1 MSENL
6 VIRAY
11 EPRDEEHVIR
21 LWLRCDLVV
30 PWNNPRQDIERK
42 LRVNPELF
50 LVGEIGGKLVA
61 TCMAGYEGHRGWVN
75 YLATDPDYTRRG
87 IGAKMME
94 EVEARLLAMG
104 CPKINLQVR
113 AGNSAIVEFYEAVG
127 YKLDDILNMGKRL
140 KEDEPFTP
148 EEGKP

>member
-6 VIRAY
+6 VIRPY
-11 EPRDEEHVIR
+11 EPRDERDVVD
-21 LWLRCDLVV
+21 LWARCDLVV

-42 LRVNPELF
+42 LKVNPELF
-50 LVGEIGGKLVA
+50 LVGEIAGKLVA

-75 YLATDPDYTRRG
+75 YLATDPDYARRG

-94 EVEARLLAMG
+94 AAEARLLAMG
-104 CPKINLQVR
+104 CSKINLQVR
-113 AGNSAIVEFYEAVG
+113 AGNTAAVEFYEAVG

-148 EEGKP
+148 EEGTP

>member
-1 MSENL
+1 MSDRL
-6 VIRAY
+6 VIRPY
-11 EPRDEEHVIR
+11 EPRDEQDVIDIWR
-21 LWLRCDLVV
+21 RCDLVV
-30 PWNNPRQDIERK
+30 PWNNPKQDIERK
-42 LRVNPELF
+42 LKVNPELF
-50 LVGEIGGKLVA
+50 LVGEIAGKLVA

-75 YLATDPDYTRRG
+75 YLATDPDYMRRG

-94 EVEARLLAMG
+94 EAEARLLAMG

-113 AGNSAIVEFYEAVG
+113 AGNQSVVEFYEAVG

-140 KEDEPFTP
+140 KEDEPFGP